1 MYQNLH
7 VNFNL
12 GLKNTSKMK
21 NVENLHEIHPSDSCS
36 RADNSVIFQFWL
48 MIMGMHHIQ
57 YVSVYIPLRYDQISK
72 NLHVQHLL
80 KEGTPW
86 PKSGIP
92 DFQNNVKTRDVS
104 GKRVWYSWSAQH
116 FDSRNVNKVSCA
128 FGHQNFVAQWKVLLW
143 KLI

>member
-80 KEGTPW
+80 KETITFERW
-86 PKSGIP
+86 IKKWNFL
-92 DFQNNVKTRDVS
+92 DFFDDEEIEP
-104 GKRVWYSWSAQH
+104 KRVL
-116 FDSRNVNKVSCA
+116 SRDRIKRIPFIFLGQTHIWTAEFLS
-128 FGHQNFVAQWKVLLW
+128 
-143 KLI
+143 LIPIWRCRRAN